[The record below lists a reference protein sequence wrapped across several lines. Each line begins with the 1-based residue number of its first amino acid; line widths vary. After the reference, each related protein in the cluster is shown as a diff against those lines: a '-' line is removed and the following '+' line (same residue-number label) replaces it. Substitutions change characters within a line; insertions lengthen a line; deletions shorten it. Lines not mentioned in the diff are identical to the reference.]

1 MKRSLFRYSA
11 LLLLLILISGL
22 CLMFAESKSGMFID
36 EIYTYGLSN
45 SHEGAYIRDAMG
57 GSLVDKAMS
66 RDELLRYVVV
76 NEGESFDFK
85 AVYANQAADVHPPL
99 YYWLFNIASSLT
111 PGVFSKWTGLILDLI
126 IYLAALVLLYMLAK
140 ELFDSDVCA
149 LAAVAIYGTS
159 LLGLSTMLM
168 IRMYVLLSMLTILLA
183 YLTARLMREKKPSLY
198 ILTGL
203 TIFAGVM
210 TQYYFVFYAFFLCA
224 AFVFHS
230 LYKRDFKGTLIFAAS
245 AFAGILLLLICF
257 PPCISQLFADKLV
270 SGGNALENLTDSSQ
284 YAQRLVYFFK
294 EVRHGM
300 KAAIIIAMAVAAALL
315 VFVKKVIRCAKDGK
329 LGFRAL
335 LFVIPAFV
343 TLILVALI
351 SPVMDQRY
359 VYNIVPIF
367 AIAVC
372 MLISWLER
380 STADIKL
387 FGTLKWIAL
396 VGVVLFTA
404 WFARWS
410 QPLYQYPE
418 HSEYNAV
425 LSEHSDD
432 PCIYLT
438 DNKFEPITEA
448 LIQLLSFDEFF
459 MTDSADSPALDEYL
473 AKFDS
478 DECIVFIDINEFWSS
493 GFDAEKMLPEFIES
507 TDFERFELLYSYGLS
522 QTYLVTK

>member
-1 MKRSLFRYSA
+1 MKRSLLRYSA
-11 LLLLLILISGL
+11 LLLLLILVSSL
-22 CLMFAESKSGMFID
+22 CLMFANSKSGMFID

-57 GSLVDKAMS
+57 GSLVDKTMS

-85 AVYANQAADVHPPL
+85 AVYDNQAADVHPPL

-111 PGVFSKWTGLILDLI
+111 PGVFSKWTGIVLDLV

-140 ELFDSDVCA
+140 ELFDSEVCA

-168 IRMYVLLSMLTILLA
+168 IRMYVLVTMLTITLA
-183 YLTARLMREKKPSLY
+183 YLIARLMREKKTSLY
-198 ILTGL
+198 IFTGL

-224 AFVFHS
+224 AFVFYS
-230 LYKRDFKGTLIFAAS
+230 LYKKDFKGTLVFALS
-245 AFAGILLLLICF
+245 AFAGIVLLLIFF
-257 PPCISQLFADKLV
+257 PPCITQLFADKLV
-270 SGGNALENLTDSSQ
+270 SGGNAIENLSDTSQ
-284 YAQRLVYFFK
+284 YSTRLVYFYK

-315 VFVKKVIRCAKDGK
+315 VFIKKVVRCAKEKK
-329 LGFRAL
+329 LGFKAL
-335 LFVIPAFV
+335 LFIIPAFV
-343 TLILVALI
+343 TLVLVALI

-367 AIAVC
+367 ALAVC

-387 FGTLKWIAL
+387 FGALKWVAL

-410 QPLYQYPE
+410 EPLYQYPE

-425 LSEHSDD
+425 LAEHNDD
-432 PCIYLT
+432 PCVYLT

-459 MTDSADSPALDEYL
+459 MTDSAYSKTLDDYL
-473 AKFDS
+473 AESDS
-478 DECIVFIDINEFWSS
+478 DECILFIDVNEFWSS
-493 GFDAEKMLPEFIES
+493 GFNAQAMLDDFIDS
-507 TDFERFELLYSYGLS
+507 TDYKVYEHLYSYGLS
-522 QTYLVTK
+522 QTYLLSK